1 MRPYE
6 VMIIFDAGLEEE
18 SIRAELEDPVLPGD
32 IVVVPESFF

>member
-18 SIRAELEDPVLPGD
+18 NIRAATDRATAALQ
-32 IVVVPESFF
+32 